1 MMIIREM
8 TLADYEAMYEL
19 WLGCEGVGLGVSD
32 SREQIGLYLAR
43 NPGTSFVAEVNGHLV
58 GTILGGH
65 DGRRGTLHHAAV
77 HLDFRHQGIGQQLVA
92 TCLGALQA
100 AGVLKCHIF
109 VHQTNEAAQA
119 FWRAVG
125 WHDRGDLHLMSV
137 YLEATTDLSIEQ
149 MV

>member
-8 TLADYEAMYEL
+8 RLADYEAMYAL
-19 WLGCEGVGLGVSD
+19 WLGCEGIGLGASD

-43 NPGTSFVAEVNGHLV
+43 NPGMSFVAEVDDRLV

-65 DGRRGTLHHAAV
+65 DGRRGTIHHAAV
-77 HLDFRHQGIGQQLVA
+77 HPDFRHQGIGQQLVA
-92 TCLGALQA
+92 TCLAALRA

-109 VHQTNEAAQA
+109 VHRTNEAAQA
-119 FWRAVG
+119 FWRGVG

-137 YLEATTDLSIEQ
+137 FLEGD
-149 MV
+149 V

>member
-8 TLADYEAMYEL
+8 RLADYEAMYAL
-19 WLGCEGVGLGVSD
+19 WLGCEGIGLSASD
-32 SREQIGLYLAR
+32 SREQIGLYLGR
-43 NPGTSFVAEVNGHLV
+43 NPGMSFVAEVDGRLA

-65 DGRRGTLHHAAV
+65 DGRRGTIHHAAV
-77 HLDFRHQGIGQQLVA
+77 HPDFRHQGIGQQLVA
-92 TCLGALQA
+92 TCLAALRA

-109 VHQTNEAAQA
+109 VHRTNEAAQA

-137 YLEATTDLSIEQ
+137 FLERR
-149 MV
+149 V

>member
-8 TLADYEAMYEL
+8 ALGDYEAMYAL
-19 WLGCEGVGLGVSD
+19 WLGCEGIGLSASD
-32 SREQIGLYLAR
+32 SQEQIGLYLAR
-43 NPGTSFVAEVNGHLV
+43 NPGMSFVAEVDGRLV

-65 DGRRGTLHHAAV
+65 DGRRGTIHHAAV
-77 HLDFRHQGIGQQLVA
+77 HPDFRHQGIGQQLVA
-92 TCLGALQA
+92 TCLAALRA

-109 VHQTNEAAQA
+109 VHRTNEAAQA

-137 YLEATTDLSIEQ
+137 FLEGD
-149 MV
+149 V